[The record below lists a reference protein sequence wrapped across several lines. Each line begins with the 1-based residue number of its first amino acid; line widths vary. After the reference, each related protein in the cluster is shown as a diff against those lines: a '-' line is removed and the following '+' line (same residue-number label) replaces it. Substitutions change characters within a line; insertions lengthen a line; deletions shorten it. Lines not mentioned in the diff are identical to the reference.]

1 MTSQNQTGKDSKNL
15 TTPKDD
21 VAPKAAE
28 PSEIERELTD
38 KELAAVVGG
47 LNPQPL
53 PPSEHRE

>member
-15 TTPKDD
+15 TTPTDD
-21 VAPKAAE
+21 VAPKAAK
-28 PSEIERELTD
+28 PSEIERELSD

-53 PPSEHRE
+53 PPEGKKI